1 MITSAPIQD
10 DYEFFNKGSL
20 IAIGCYTNLGFE
32 LCELTNDV
40 SVHPNGMVGMAYLR
54 SKYTPEYYLK
64 PIAEKHVIKPSKI
77 PLSSSKRL
85 NTFLGHPA
93 LEGVWP
99 LATEKPNGH
108 V

>member
-1 MITSAPIQD
+1 MITTAPITD
-10 DYEFFNKGSL
+10 GYEFYNKGSL
-20 IAIGCYTNLGFE
+20 IAIGCYTSLGFE

-54 SKYTPEYYLK
+54 SKDTPEYYHK

-77 PLSSSKRL
+77 PLTSSKRL

-93 LEGVWP
+93 LKDVWP

>member
-1 MITSAPIQD
+1 MITTAPITD
-10 DYEFFNKGSL
+10 GYEFFNRGQL
-20 IAIGCYTNLGFE
+20 IAIGCYTSIGFE
-32 LCELTNDV
+32 LCELSNDV

-54 SKYTPEYYLK
+54 NKYTPEFYK
-64 PIAEKHVIKPSKI
+64 QPVSEKHIIKPATI
-77 PLSSSKRL
+77 PLNSSKRL

-99 LATEKPNGH
+99 LATERPNGN